1 MADEAAYLLADEDA
15 GLLGG
20 VRAQARRRS
29 RKRWALGATAALCVV
44 AGLSRDRG
52 RLSVWNFAPSVLAPA
67 LAPPLLP
74 AGQRCGVPGLR
85 RAEAQ
90 GFLDE
95 ATRSPGSHREGV
107 AVRVLVALSLIHI

>member
-29 RKRWALGATAALCVV
+29 RKRWALGSVAALCVV

-52 RLSVWNFAPSVLAPA
+52 RLSV
-67 LAPPLLP
+67 
-74 AGQRCGVPGLR
+74 
-85 RAEAQ
+85 
-90 GFLDE
+90 
-95 ATRSPGSHREGV
+95 
-107 AVRVLVALSLIHI
+107 